1 MAFKKAE
8 RHAAKLRMA
17 IHGPAGS
24 GKTKT
29 ALLIASG
36 LGSRIA
42 VVDTENG
49 SASRY
54 AGEEGV
60 PDFDVDEVR
69 PPYLATLVAAKIR
82 EAHQAG
88 YDVVIVD
95 SWTAFWKGEG
105 GVMSAVDDAADKA
118 AARGGKRDGFGAW
131 REGDRLYR
139 EMVEAIQAAP
149 IHVIVTMRSKMSYEK
164 SEDGKKIN
172 KVGYA
177 PEMRDGAEY
186 EFDLE
191 CSMDEVHTLAI
202 GKTRITDLDGKMFR
216 KPGRALGEG
225 LARWLDGKP
234 KPAAVTAPA
243 PTPAPAAARTVAPT
257 GPTPSL
263 PHPEEPSSASWEN
276 MPPADAPPA
285 PTPTPRPESE
295 RRPAPANEAP
305 AADELLV
312 EIANAG
318 DPQALAAI
326 AVRIKDTLDRKP
338 DNARRAKLELAYS
351 ARKKALKTAAAPP
364 PEQQGDDADN
374 WDRGAA

>member
-1 MAFKKAE
+1 MAFQKAQ

-36 LGSRIA
+36 LGARIA

-69 PPYLATLVAAKIR
+69 PPYRSTIVAQKIR
-82 EAHQAG
+82 EAYEAG
-88 YDVVIVD
+88 YDVLVID

-105 GVMSAVDDAADKA
+105 GIMSAVDDVADRA

-139 EMVEAIQAAP
+139 EMVDAIIAAP
-149 IHVIVTMRSKMSYEK
+149 LHVIVTMRSKMSYEK
-164 SEDGKKIN
+164 SEDGKKVN

-191 CSMDEVHTLAI
+191 CSLDEAHTLAI

-225 LARWLDGKP
+225 LARWLDG
-234 KPAAVTAPA
+234 
-243 PTPAPAAARTVAPT
+243 TPRPAAAAP
-257 GPTPSL
+257 PRVEAPPPATPS
-263 PHPEEPSSASWEN
+263 PK
-276 MPPADAPPA
+276 
-285 PTPTPRPESE
+285 PESE
-295 RRPAPANEAP
+295 RRPAPATDAP
-305 AADELLV
+305 ADELLV
-312 EIANAG
+312 EIAAAA
-318 DPQALAAI
+318 DLPQLAAV
-326 AVRIKDTLDRKP
+326 AARIKNDLDRKP
-338 DNARRAKLELAYS
+338 DNARRAKLELAYG
-351 ARKKALKTAAAPP
+351 AKKKTLQAKAAPP
-364 PEQQGDDADN
+364 ADPPADGDPADQ